1 MICLSKQTDFFFKI
15 QYINSF
21 KKFIYFAKMPSS
33 LFNFSVF
40 AEDFL
45 EKESR

>member
-1 MICLSKQTDFFFKI
+1 MICLSKQTDFFFQI
-15 QYINSF
+15 PVH
-21 KKFIYFAKMPSS
+21 KFFLIFIHFAKMPSS

-45 EKESR
+45 EKRI